1 MEKRIYKVAE
11 IEETRKEAEELLS
24 RSLDDEIKERMKA
37 VIEAEAPIRKALLYK
52 RALNSFGLQK
62 VGSRLLSLFEELS
75 LTLSFPTTL
84 DGDGEV
90 VFHKEEKEDFF
101 RPSPSSALRYSYQI
115 PHQEGAACILY
126 ILETGDKPSLTKGE
140 LYRLFLSE
148 MGWDKSGRAIEEL
161 FSYALKDKR
170 IKRSGNGRFLK

>member
-24 RSLDDEIKERMKA
+24 CSLDDEIKERMKA

-52 RALNSFGLQK
+52 RVLNSFGLQK

-90 VFHKEEKEDFF
+90 VLTE
-101 RPSPSSALRYSYQI
+101 RRYSI
-115 PHQEGAACILY
+115 TE
-126 ILETGDKPSLTKGE
+126 
-140 LYRLFLSE
+140 R
-148 MGWDKSGRAIEEL
+148 
-161 FSYALKDKR
+161 KR
-170 IKRSGNGRFLK
+170 ISSVLPLPQPYATPTRFLTRKGLHASSTFLRQEISPA

>member
-52 RALNSFGLQK
+52 RVLNSFGLQK

-75 LTLSFPTTL
+75 LTLSFSTTL

-90 VFHKEEKEDFF
+90 VFHKEENLRSHPFHFPALPFSAIPVSFSDF
-101 RPSPSSALRYSYQI
+101 PAL
-115 PHQEGAACILY
+115 
-126 ILETGDKPSLTKGE
+126 
-140 LYRLFLSE
+140 LFY
-148 MGWDKSGRAIEEL
+148 SGRK
-161 FSYALKDKR
+161 SLKKH
-170 IKRSGNGRFLK
+170 LP

>member
-1 MEKRIYKVAE
+1 M
-11 IEETRKEAEELLS
+11 
-24 RSLDDEIKERMKA
+24 
-37 VIEAEAPIRKALLYK
+37 
-52 RALNSFGLQK
+52 
-62 VGSRLLSLFEELS
+62 
-75 LTLSFPTTL
+75 

-148 MGWDKSGRAIEEL
+148 MGWEKSGRAIEEL

>member
-1 MEKRIYKVAE
+1 M
-11 IEETRKEAEELLS
+11 
-24 RSLDDEIKERMKA
+24 
-37 VIEAEAPIRKALLYK
+37 
-52 RALNSFGLQK
+52 
-62 VGSRLLSLFEELS
+62 GSRLLSLFEELS
-75 LTLSFPTTL
+75 LTLPFPTTL

-148 MGWDKSGRAIEEL
+148 MGWEKSGRAIEEL

>member
-52 RALNSFGLQK
+52 RVLNSFGLQK

-75 LTLSFPTTL
+75 LTLPFPTTL

-90 VFHKEEKEDFF
+90 VFHKEEKG
-101 RPSPSSALRYSYQI
+101 RGIHVACSCTHHRSVIWHHAHGCVNTYSFL
-115 PHQEGAACILY
+115 HGAYRNAISNVTDDDSLLVG
-126 ILETGDKPSLTKGE
+126 IET
-140 LYRLFLSE
+140 
-148 MGWDKSGRAIEEL
+148 
-161 FSYALKDKR
+161 
-170 IKRSGNGRFLK
+170 